1 MMGGHSKGGHLAL
14 FAAASQSDAVRPR
27 ISRVY
32 SFDGPGVDQQML
44 ECEGYLDIRERVE
57 SYIPQSSVVGMLLC
71 YHPVYRVVR
80 SNTLGLLQHDAL
92 TWQVRDGAF
101 ETLAGLDLGTRLTD
115 EALRLWIDNL
125 TLDDRHLLTDAVFRI
140 ISSIDPE
147 TIDPLVQDP
156 AGSSIRML
164 SAFRRLEPETR
175 VRVRKML
182 GDLFASGANE
192 AVRMLL
198 PGAFRHIAELP
209 LPLLRGATKNDGLQP
224 SKE

>member
-1 MMGGHSKGGHLAL
+1 MSFKPVPAQADAVAYVQRAVEAGATPLMLGGHSKGGHLAL

-32 SFDGPGVDQQML
+32 SFDGPGVDQQTL

-115 EALRLWIDNL
+115 EALRSA
-125 TLDDRHLLTDAVFRI
+125 TLAELDATNALLG
-140 ISSIDPE
+140 
-147 TIDPLVQDP
+147 
-156 AGSSIRML
+156 AGN
-164 SAFRRLEPETR
+164 
-175 VRVRKML
+175 
-182 GDLFASGANE
+182 ASGR
-192 AVRMLL
+192 AVD
-198 PGAFRHIAELP
+198 AIVAELQGR
-209 LPLLRGATKNDGLQP
+209 L
-224 SKE
+224 SI